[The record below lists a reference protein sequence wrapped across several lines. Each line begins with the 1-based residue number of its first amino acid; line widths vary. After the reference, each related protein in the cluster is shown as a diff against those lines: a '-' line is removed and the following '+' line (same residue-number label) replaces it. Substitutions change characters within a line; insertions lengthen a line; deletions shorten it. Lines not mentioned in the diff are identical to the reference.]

1 MIYAHKYHK
10 IFIYIYIHVYLVST
24 NQTLPPIP
32 VTVAMFEWRDLVR
45 SSGIFSIF
53 GVVIG
58 VSKTPGPGCNVVL
71 KVQPFVSKQWPLTV

>member
-1 MIYAHKYHK
+1 M
-10 IFIYIYIHVYLVST
+10 
-24 NQTLPPIP
+24 
-32 VTVAMFEWRDLVR
+32 R

-71 KVQPFVSKQWPLTV
+71 KVQPFVSKQWLEAIALKQMVAPLDPFSRFQGFHSQSIPLLF